1 MAINW
6 YQCKKCETLIKQ
18 DASPKSSG
26 CPQGSFH
33 DWNKLGELGTK
44 IICVKNAELIFKQ
57 THLLKVLV
65 VQIVLFTTG
74 KNSNLWTTILRF
86 I

>member
-18 DASPKSSG
+18 DASPKSAG
-26 CPQGSFH
+26 CPKGSFH

-44 IICVKNAELIFKQ
+44 NYLCKKCGTNIQ
-57 THLLKVLV
+57 TDSTPKSAGCPNGSFHDWKSYKIWNITLTS
-65 VQIVLFTTG
+65 I
-74 KNSNLWTTILRF
+74 
-86 I
+86 